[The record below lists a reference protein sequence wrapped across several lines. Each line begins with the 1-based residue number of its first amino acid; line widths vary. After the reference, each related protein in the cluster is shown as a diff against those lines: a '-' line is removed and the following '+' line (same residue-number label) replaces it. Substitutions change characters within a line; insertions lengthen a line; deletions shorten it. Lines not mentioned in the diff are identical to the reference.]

1 MIPST
6 AVIARPGG
14 GIALRSGIRGAGKHE
29 WPFLRLKFAQT
40 FIRRADILHAEHIV
54 YGAMVAR
61 GAIVKTMNSIER
73 HGLVRAK
80 EDGRFVHVVPKDS
93 HSHDQEIL
101 IHTASQLPSACER

>member
-6 AVIARPGG
+6 AAITRPRG

-40 FIRRADILHAEHIV
+40 FIRRAVILHAEHIV

-61 GAIVKTMNSIER
+61 GAIDKKMNSIER
-73 HGLVRAK
+73 HGHGRAPAD
-80 EDGRFVHVVPKDS
+80 EWFVHVS
-93 HSHDQEIL
+93 RNATHTHDHAV
-101 IHTASQLPSACER
+101 IHHT